1 MDHIVL
7 MEYSASTDDVHK
19 ILSPGPTTADNRQLS
34 CEVELSSTLQAS
46 WWSMHGTN
54 YGSVINVHMCG
65 YGVPCHARSY
75 DSGML
80 AAYENQPLKTR
91 KIKQLNYVQITHL
104 VVYNTDMLLICQNV
118 LLQTRRNSVCNT
130 RHN

>member
-34 CEVELSSTLQAS
+34 REVELSSTLQAS

-91 KIKQLNYVQITHL
+91 KIKQPELCSDHSFGCLPYRHVAYFPKRTF
-104 VVYNTDMLLICQNV
+104 T
-118 LLQTRRNSVCNT
+118 TRRNSVCNT